1 VSNALKVLKRGDWR
15 NAANAVV
22 EYDMFK
28 DIKDFI
34 ESKEFP
40 NSINIMKLITAP
52 TGFGKSYVM
61 RKKLVPFL
69 MKERKLQLVFVTYP
83 DTAIFTSFEKKDM
96 ANKAGAI
103 LCEKMSEV
111 MEYLEEDEDTKI
123 IYTAHNCN
131 FTTLKD
137 LEKIKKYTSN
147 IGIIVDE
154 AHSWMTSNVDNYKS
168 NTGNATPDYEARL
181 YKWSEEVANISPY
194 VFGFTATASPEQDDE
209 YAGGKL
215 SVMGGL
221 DFKII
226 TEWPHL
232 NHIIERISYYD
243 RVNFY
248 DPSDEEQTVEAL
260 HHYLSDV
267 QDCYF
272 KKPYKKT
279 SFLYAAPQNDKL
291 GHNRD
296 WILSEAADW
305 IKENKVYNEDNIN
318 EHFTILTSDYTGFL
332 KYKAKGI
339 RNKGWDIEFADEQ
352 EVLKALNDDDH
363 PALHCILIGKGQVGI
378 NVHTNK
384 YQFSLRTTEKVREA
398 EYGGGGIYGSSV
410 QRWGR
415 MLRFNL
421 GNNAR
426 KFEKE
431 YKYSLPTYIKNLT
444 DEEYEMFLEANTWNA
459 VVPDTHM
466 AKTAKDQL
474 MEKQYC
480 ASIAQARAYLDNL
493 RLG

>member
-1 VSNALKVLKRGDWR
+1 MNSELRVLSREDSDVFDNDDVK
-15 NAANAVV
+15 
-22 EYDMFK
+22 YDMFNG
-28 DIKDFI
+28 IKNFI
-34 ESKEFP
+34 ESKDFP

-61 RKKLVPFL
+61 RKNLVPFL
-69 MKERKLQLVFVTYP
+69 MKERGLQVLYVTYP

-96 ANKAGAI
+96 ASKSGAI
-103 LCEKMSEV
+103 LCENMNEV
-111 MEYLEEDEDTKI
+111 IEYLEEDEDIKI

-131 FTTLKD
+131 FTTLRD

-147 IGIIVDE
+147 MGIIVDE

-168 NTGNATPDYEARL
+168 NTGNATPEYSARL
-181 YKWSEEVANISPY
+181 YKWCEEVASISPY

-226 TEWPHL
+226 SEWPHL
-232 NHIIERISYYD
+232 NHIIERISYFD
-243 RVNFY
+243 TVNFY
-248 DPSDEEQTVEAL
+248 DPTDEEETVEAF

-279 SFLYAAPQNDKL
+279 SLLYAAPEHDKL
-291 GHNRD
+291 GHNIQ
-296 WILSEAADW
+296 WILSEAAEW
-305 IKENKVYNEDNIN
+305 IKENKHYNEDNIN
-318 EHFTILTSDYTGFL
+318 DHFTILTSEFRGFL
-332 KYKAKGI
+332 TYKAKGFS
-339 RNKGWDIEFADEQ
+339 NKGWEVESADEQ
-352 EVLKALNDDDH
+352 EILKALNDENH

-398 EYGGGGIYGSSV
+398 EYGGGGIYGSTV

-421 GNNAR
+421 GENAH

-431 YKYSLPTYIKNLT
+431 YKYSLSTYIKSLT
-444 DEEYEMFLEANTWNA
+444 DAEYEMFLEANTWNA

-466 AKTAKDQL
+466 ARTAHDQL
-474 MEKQYC
+474 MDKQYC
-480 ASIAQARAYLDNL
+480 ASIAQARSYLDNL
-493 RLG
+493 RV